1 MAGYNFLRESSVHIV
16 HGGSRYQ
23 LKTTPNVTV
32 SQTFS
37 EEAYEVKTL
46 HDQSKMFK
54 GAKVTTANPA
64 DFTFEVHLTSEKDE
78 SIVLNLLTDYDTSQ
92 TDKVLKTF
100 DMYLV
105 SSKTTFKM
113 EGCIMTEGNFELGL
127 GSVVTLAVSGQGQKL
142 SRVGDQ
148 NFSLPGSLVAASSTR
163 TPHLAILDVELDGTD
178 VANLISSTL
187 SVQNN
192 IEWTPYEDVHSSLNV
207 TNATNT
213 MYPKKHTISERI
225 VSGSISQYLTDNSDT
240 VAELLTWEESGTNVR
255 VKSLKPDGSVLL
267 DANLD
272 SCLFTNRL
280 DTGDV
285 LTASYDF
292 RLVSNPSDLGN
303 IISY

>member
-280 DTGDV
+280 DIGDV

>member
-78 SIVLNLLTDYDTSQ
+78 SIVLDLLTDYDTSQ

-105 SSKTTFKM
+105 TSKTTFKM

-240 VAELLTWEESGTNVR
+240 VAELLTWEESGTNIR
-255 VKSLKPDGSVLL
+255 VKTLKPDGSVLL

-280 DTGDV
+280 DTGEV

-292 RLVSNPSDLGN
+292 RLVSNPSDLGT
-303 IISY
+303 IITY

>member
-16 HGGSRYQ
+16 YGGSRY
-23 LKTTPNVTV
+23 LLRTTPNVTV

-37 EEAYEVKTL
+37 EDAYEVKTL
-46 HDQSKMFK
+46 HNQSKMFQ
-54 GAKVTTANPA
+54 GAVVTTANPA
-64 DFTFEVHLTSEKDE
+64 DFTFEVHLTTEKDE
-78 SIVLNLLTDYDTSQ
+78 SIVLDLLTDYDTSQ
-92 TDKVLKTF
+92 SDKQLKSF

-113 EGCIMTEGNFELGL
+113 EGCIITEGNFELGL

-213 MYPKKHTISERI
+213 MYPKKHTISDRI
-225 VSGSISQYLTDNSDT
+225 VSGSITQYLTNNSDT
-240 VAELLTWEESGTNVR
+240 VAELLTWEDSGTNVR

-280 DTGDV
+280 DIGDV